1 MTSNYDNSAIFYDQL
16 SRLIFGDALVK
27 AQVYLLRFVRPN
39 SSVLIVGG
47 GTGWILEEL
56 SAIHYS
62 GLQITYVEISSQM
75 TALAQKRH
83 TGINKV
89 TFVNEAIENTTL
101 STLYDVVITPFL
113 LDNFTE
119 ATLQK
124 TFSHIHRQ
132 LKPKGLWL
140 CSDFQ
145 ITGSLWQKLMLKT
158 MYLLFKVV
166 CRIETLKKPDIE
178 AQFVKHGYRPL
189 TSKTF
194 YGDFIISKRWEK
206 VRD

>member
-1 MTSNYDNSAIFYDQL
+1 MTSNYDNSAVFYDQL

-27 AQVYLLRFVRPN
+27 AQVYLLRMVPPN

-75 TALAQKRH
+75 TALARKRH
-83 TGINKV
+83 IGINKV
-89 TFVNEAIENTTL
+89 TFINDAIEHTAL
-101 STLYDVVITPFL
+101 DTLYDVVITPFL
-113 LDNFTE
+113 LDSFNE
-119 ATLQK
+119 DTLQK
-124 TFSHIHRQ
+124 TFSHMHRQ
-132 LKPKGLWL
+132 LKLKGLWL
-140 CSDFQ
+140 CTDFQ

-158 MYLLFKVV
+158 MYVLFKVV
-166 CRIETLKKPDIE
+166 CRIETLKMPNIE
-178 AQFVKHGYRPL
+178 AQFIKHGYRPI

-194 YGDFIISKRWEK
+194 YGDFMISKRWEK

>member
-1 MTSNYDNSAIFYDQL
+1 MTSNYDNSAIFYDRL
-16 SRLIFGDALVK
+16 SRLVFGDALVK
-27 AQVYLLRFVRPN
+27 AQIYLLRFVPPN

-75 TALAQKRH
+75 TALAKKRF

-89 TFVNEAIENTTL
+89 TYINEAIENTTL
-101 STLYDVVITPFL
+101 NTLYDVLITPFL

-119 ATLQK
+119 DTLQK
-124 TFSHIHRQ
+124 TFSHMHHQ

-140 CSDFQ
+140 CADFQ
-145 ITGSLWQKLMLKT
+145 ITGGLWQKVMLKT
-158 MYLLFKVV
+158 MYLLFKIV
-166 CRIETLKKPDIE
+166 CRIETLKMPNIE
-178 AQFVKHGYRPL
+178 AQFVKYRYRPL
-189 TSKTF
+189 KSKTF
-194 YGDFIISKRWEK
+194 YGDFMISRTWEK
-206 VRD
+206 VGE